1 MAFDLQFSR
10 MFVRDFPRSRYSI
23 PQESQGCR
31 WLPLQRSTA
40 NGSPAEFSRGID
52 AEKDL
57 LDDARARSE
66 SGPDPSLGVLYHEI
80 AAADERHR
88 AIIETIATR
97 YGHVPAR
104 SVAGGIGETLG
115 RLKDKVSEMGSS
127 PMQLI
132 SHDLNMKA
140 NAVHWCTAWVLAFEA
155 IGDAESGGTFVVLT
169 EQKSHCVALQDGLNR
184 MVLRGASGEEVAAK

>member
-1 MAFDLQFSR
+1 MASR
-10 MFVRDFPRSRYSI
+10 TEIDRDWISK
-23 PQESQGCR
+23 
-31 WLPLQRSTA
+31 
-40 NGSPAEFSRGID
+40 EFSRGID
-52 AEKDL
+52 AEKEL
-57 LDDARARSE
+57 LEDAKARAE
-66 SGPDPSLGVLYHEI
+66 SPPDPSLGVLYHEI

-140 NAVHWCTAWVLAFEA
+140 NAVHWSTAWVLAFEA
-155 IGDAESGGTFVVLT
+155 IGDAKSAARAVGRPDGAEIPLRRAPGRTESHGAARRDRPGRGSRREVSRARRHRLRACP
-169 EQKSHCVALQDGLNR
+169 KSRPPGR
-184 MVLRGASGEEVAAK
+184 PSSS